1 MHVKSPIPRK
11 KARIEIIPLIDIMF
25 FLLASFMMVSL
36 SQVHMKGIKVNL
48 PSGVSGETQTKREY
62 LSVSVDK
69 NGHYFFDKEE
79 MSCDEQLLNLLKMA
93 HQSAPDAKVFVRGDK
108 DSVHLNVAHALDII
122 RSAGYYKISF
132 EIKSESLKGVPGGR
146 HRDFGYGRNAH
157 TNPNRSQVA
166 NLSATAAMVFLD
178 CAWCGFSNPSDSGC
192 GISTAR
198 SSCGRTATST
208 AAGSGSGA
216 CPA

>member
-1 MHVKSPIPRK
+1 MRVSSPVPHK

-36 SQVHMKGIKVNL
+36 SQVHLKGIKVNL

-69 NGHYFFDKEE
+69 DGHYFFDK
-79 MSCDEQLLNLLKMA
+79 DEVTDDDLLNRLRAA

-132 EIKSESLKGVPGGR
+132 EIKSESLKGVPGPR
-146 HRDFGYGRNAH
+146 
-157 TNPNRSQVA
+157 
-166 NLSATAAMVFLD
+166 
-178 CAWCGFSNPSDSGC
+178 
-192 GISTAR
+192 
-198 SSCGRTATST
+198 
-208 AAGSGSGA
+208 
-216 CPA
+216 